1 MSYNIA
7 HPSIYL
13 LHRLSSLLPNV
24 TFPAI
29 PPSAPS
35 FLLPPLSFLSFSR
48 SLSLSHA
55 HLPAP
60 SPSSSRRM
68 TTREYDFAPPNIE
81 NVPEDRPTYIYIYI
95 SIVIRA
101 YRFLEEILE
110 ASTPLSLSLHHS
122 PLRVFGKGRIKKL
135 V

>member
-48 SLSLSHA
+48 SLSLS
-55 HLPAP
+55 
-60 SPSSSRRM
+60 R
-68 TTREYDFAPPNIE
+68 TFARSFSVLLE
-81 NVPEDRPTYIYIYI
+81 EDDDARVRLCSAKYRKRPRGSTYIYIYI
-95 SIVIRA
+95 YIDSYPRVSIPRRDPRGID
-101 YRFLEEILE
+101 
-110 ASTPLSLSLHHS
+110 PLSLSLHRS

>member
-48 SLSLSHA
+48 SLSLS
-55 HLPAP
+55 
-60 SPSSSRRM
+60 R
-68 TTREYDFAPPNIE
+68 TFARSFSVLLE
-81 NVPEDRPTYIYIYI
+81 EDDDARVRLCSAKYRKRPRGSTYIYIYI

-110 ASTPLSLSLHHS
+110 ASTPLSLSLHRS

>member
-81 NVPEDRPTYIYIYI
+81 NVPKDRPIYIYIYI
-95 SIVIRA
+95 DSYPRVSIPRRDPRGID
-101 YRFLEEILE
+101 
-110 ASTPLSLSLHHS
+110 PLSLSLHRS